1 MGISAARPLAI
12 FLDDGGVMNDNV
24 PRGEQWR
31 RLVAAYFAP
40 ILGGTHEAWEHAN
53 IRIITSILEQ
63 SAWEQRLQSA
73 PDYETFER
81 IYFVD
86 WLAAMCDIAGVP
98 CPSPERSVELGR
110 AATAWVIP
118 QVHAAYPGAAEAV
131 RALHA
136 QGYRLYTA
144 SGEASYDLAA
154 YLEGMGVLD
163 CFNRL
168 YGPDLVQ
175 TFKMGPEYYTQILA
189 DAGIDPADALV
200 IDDSRHAAIWTSQAG
215 VRCVRINSHQT
226 EEVPGLLATIPAL
239 ADLPALLDSETWPEI
254 WGEPTGAIRQL

>member
-1 MGISAARPLAI
+1 MGISSARPLAI

-31 RLVAAYFAP
+31 RLVAAYFEP
-40 ILGGTHEAWEHAN
+40 ILGGAPEAWEQAN
-53 IRIITSILEQ
+53 YRFATSLFEQ
-63 SAWEQRLQSA
+63 SAWEHRLRSA
-73 PDYETFER
+73 PDYDMFER
-81 IYFVD
+81 TYFVD
-86 WLAAMCDIAGVP
+86 WLAAMCDIVGVP

-144 SGEASYDLAA
+144 SGAASYDLAG

-175 TFKMGPEYYTQILA
+175 IFKIGPDYYTRILA

-200 IDDSRHAAIWTSQAG
+200 IDDSRHAAIWAAQAG
-215 VRCVRINSHQT
+215 VRCMRINSHAT
-226 EEVPGLLATIPAL
+226 KNVPSLLATIPAL
-239 ADLPALLDSETWPEI
+239 ADLPTLLDSSGWPDVYNAMSSRASE
-254 WGEPTGAIRQL
+254 